1 MNDKDKGESSIR
13 PRQPWPGNEP
23 PDSLVFRDLLR
34 GRTPETPRLAPVVPA
49 GMRAVGLNLAAERA
63 LNGMLVAGD
72 RVDVVASVGDAN
84 GHVPEGGAKTPARLA
99 CTILQRLEVLHV
111 SGGPPETVVRSGSS
125 AAAESD
131 GRVRIMLAAA
141 PPEVE
146 RLVTAAENG
155 AVWLALV
162 PLGEAPRTRDV
173 EPPAVTD
180 DGGKP

>member
-1 MNDKDKGESSIR
+1 MSDKDKGESSTR
-13 PRQPWPGNEP
+13 TRRPWPGNEP

-34 GRTPETPRLAPVVPA
+34 GRTPETPRLAPTVPA
-49 GMRAVGLNLAAERA
+49 GMRAVSLDLASERA

-84 GHVPEGGAKTPARLA
+84 GHVPEGGAKSPARLA
-99 CTILQRLEVLHV
+99 CTILQSLEVLHV
-111 SGGPPETVVRSGSS
+111 SGGPAEMTLRHGSS
-125 AAAESD
+125 DAAEGD
-131 GRVRIMLAAA
+131 GRVRIVLAAA

-162 PLGEAPRTRDV
+162 PTDEASRARDL
-173 EPPAVTD
+173 ESPAVTD
-180 DGGKP
+180 LGGKP